1 MKSAAEPSNRKLIR
15 PSLNDVK
22 QPVQPKRQEQPPPN
36 GPRPKRSAPPEHT
49 SAESFYYVKQMQNRT
64 PMVLV
69 LRDGEELHGLIDW
82 YDKACLKLSREDGP
96 NLLVYKEN
104 IKYLYKANS
113 GGAAAESAPKKTER
127 RAASRTNGRAA
138 TRSNGRGA
146 SRANGKASAGP
157 PEE

>member
-1 MKSAAEPSNRKLIR
+1 
-15 PSLNDVK
+15 
-22 QPVQPKRQEQPPPN
+22 
-36 GPRPKRSAPPEHT
+36 
-49 SAESFYYVKQMQNRT
+49 MQNRT

-113 GGAAAESAPKKTER
+113 GAAAESAPKKTER